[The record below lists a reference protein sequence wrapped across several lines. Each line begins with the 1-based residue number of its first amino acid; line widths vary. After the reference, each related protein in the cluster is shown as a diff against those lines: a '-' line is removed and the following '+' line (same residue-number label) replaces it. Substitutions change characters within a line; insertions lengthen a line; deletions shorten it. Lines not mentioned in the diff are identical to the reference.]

1 MKNNPDCKNCGSV
14 PNGPDRELVNFLTN
28 DHSYGELYSIA
39 ISYFNQKT
47 DNNSRRP
54 IVYRYPKYKDI
65 NYSLKKLIVDNATIV
80 VQGGGR
86 RTETKSY
93 DCTDPDEINVLF
105 TWIINLIPD
114 IIDHF
119 SFGGKSLSPNIK
131 DINSYKIVDY
141 WGVHYSKGE
150 GAVAH
155 NHFPYTFSFAYYIS
169 TPDGCSSLDMEEESF
184 DVQEGEL
191 IVWLSNIFH
200 KVRPSDVDGRVMI
213 SGNISYL
220 PTLDKVENLCYK

>member
-1 MKNNPDCKNCGSV
+1 MRNNPDK
-14 PNGPDRELVNFLTN
+14 ELVDFLSKE
-28 DHSYGELYSIA
+28 HSYPELFQIA
-39 ISYFNQKT
+39 MSYFNEKT
-47 DNNSRRP
+47 TNNSRKP

-65 NYSLKKLIVDNATIV
+65 NPNLKKLIVDNATIV

-86 RTETKSY
+86 RTETKNY

-114 IIDHF
+114 IVDHF
-119 SFGGKSLSPNIK
+119 SFGGKSLSPNTR

-155 NHFPYTFSFAYYIS
+155 NHFPYTFSFAYYIN

-191 IVWLSNIFH
+191 IIWLSNMFH
-200 KVRPSDVDGRVMI
+200 EVKPSDVDDRVMI

-220 PTLDKVENLCYK
+220 PTLDKAENLCYK